1 MGMYYVYV
9 LKSIQYNRLYIGVSE
24 NIERRLQEHNAGR
37 TISTK
42 PFAPFIL
49 IYSEQYQNKTN
60 ALRREKQIKYSGKIR
75 KELKEGIYTPSS
87 SNG

>member
-1 MGMYYVYV
+1 MYYVYV
-9 LKSIQYNRLYIGVSE
+9 LKSVPYNRLYIGVSE

-49 IYSEQYQNKTN
+49 IYSEEYKNKSD
-60 ALRREKQIKYSGKIR
+60 ALRRERQIKNSGKIR
-75 KELKEGIYTPSS
+75 KELKEGIYTASS